1 MLARLFV
8 IFGGLLVLVLCAAL
22 VVPYFVDW
30 TGYRADF
37 EREASAVLGRKV
49 TVRGDATAR
58 LLPFPSV
65 TFSNV
70 AVAGGP
76 NGQPA
81 MTVETFSMDAEL
93 APFLRGE
100 VLIFDMRLVRP
111 KARIDIA
118 ADGTV
123 DWTIRPSS
131 PFDPGQ
137 ISIEKLTVTEGQ
149 IALSHAA
156 GGRSHLI
163 SEINSTISAKSLAGP
178 WRLDGSLLLDGL
190 RTTIAA
196 STGKAEPDGQ
206 MRLRLKA
213 DPDAYPLVIET
224 DGNVGLVEGAAVYS
238 GQFKISGADQTAARQ
253 LGTGGEALK
262 VSAGKPDPG
271 FRLNGK
277 FSLDHQKLGVDEFRF
292 ETGPRDNPY
301 TADGKAAVDLGLK
314 PHFSIEADGAQV
326 QFDEAVG
333 AAAGA
338 GLTLSER
345 VAALEQALLD
355 LPKPTIP
362 GTVEV
367 KLPAVVAGDTT
378 VRDVHLSA
386 EPAEGGWAVKSL
398 AATLPGRAKLEAN
411 GMVSVE
417 DHFGFTGSLLLAVAQ
432 PSGFAAWLSKD
443 VDEAI
448 RRLPAAGF
456 KAKVDLSE
464 KHQAFSDLELILG
477 KAKFSG
483 RIDSSQ
489 PDDTR
494 PSVLMQLEGGELDVD
509 GLAAFASIFVSDKGA
524 NRFSDRDLDFQIKA
538 GPVSAGGLTAD
549 SVDTALRLRDGLLE
563 IDRLSVGGLAGASI
577 SATGRIKDFPASPT
591 GKLDASVVAVDLK
604 PLIDVAVQ
612 HYPDNAVLKGLAERA
627 AAYPE
632 LFQDARIDAVT
643 SAADNGDGTTGLAM
657 SAQGKAGGSAFS
669 ASLSGKGALDR
680 PLEAPVTLT
689 FNARNADAT
698 ALLALYGLPALPLG
712 MLGEAT
718 TEVSAKGTLGG
729 GLATRFSLAGN
740 DFKAGFD
747 GTIAD
752 TPQGAAAK
760 GKVSL
765 ETADIEP
772 WLMTTGVGLP
782 GMGTGMST
790 SLAADA
796 DYGNGLLVLSG
807 LSGAVNEAAVS
818 GDVNIDIKEGL
829 PHLAGALSLDELD
842 LDPMAV
848 MLFGDQAF
856 LVNDRTW
863 PTAPFSQ
870 KSSLPF
876 TADLDLTAASLAAG
890 PLATA
895 YDAALSL
902 QLDQEGIRV
911 SDLKAKFLGG
921 ALSGLFEL
929 KNNDGTG
936 LFSSQMK
943 LAGADLVAVLPEAG
957 ISGSGEFSTALSTS
971 GKSVDAMV
979 AALSGSGTATLKGMT
994 IAGFNPDAFGAFI
1007 AKADAIGRDIDA
1019 SKTAGFVPQI
1029 AAAGS
1034 FPAQDTD
1041 IAFTIAGG
1049 TLRAPPVKFE
1059 SPGATLSA
1067 DITADLNTS
1076 TVDAKGEIAYRP
1088 GDEALVGSEP
1098 ILNFS
1103 VDGPFG
1109 ATKRQFDSEPLAQ
1122 FLTQRALEKEQQR
1135 VEAMQAA
1142 LLEKQRLRREVRYY
1156 AALQTERERAA
1167 EELRRQQEAA
1177 RLKAEADAK
1186 AKAEAEAQAQAEAE
1200 ARAQAEAK
1208 AKAEADA
1215 KAQADAEARAQAEA
1229 KAKAEADAK
1238 AKAEAEAQAQAEA
1251 EARAQAEAKAKADAA
1266 AKAEAEA
1273 RAKAEAAAKA
1283 AADAEAKAKAAQQ
1296 AAEEAAQAEEQQR
1309 QRAEEALRIASEEK
1323 ARLDAERKAAA
1334 ERAEREPPA
1343 ANNVPPPV
1351 QPPPKLK
1358 LDPSSIDD
1366 LLKSLNGG

>member
-8 IFGGLLVLVLCAAL
+8 IFGGLFVLVLCAAL

-30 TGYRADF
+30 TGYRAEF
-37 EREASAVLGRKV
+37 EREASAILGRKV

-111 KARIDIA
+111 KATIDIA
-118 ADGTV
+118 NDGTV
-123 DWTIRPSS
+123 DWAMRPSS
-131 PFDPGQ
+131 PFDLNQ

-149 IALSHAA
+149 IELRHAA
-156 GGRSHLI
+156 GGRSHLF

-178 WRLDGSLLLDGL
+178 WRMDGTLRLDGL
-190 RTTIAA
+190 RATIAA
-196 STGKAEPDGQ
+196 STGKAEGTGQ

-224 DGNVGLVEGAAVYS
+224 DGNAGIVNGAAVYS
-238 GQFKISGADQTAARQ
+238 GQFKISGADKNSAELR
-253 LGTGGEALK
+253 GTDGETVK

-292 ETGPRDNPY
+292 ETGPLDNPY
-301 TADGKAAVDLGLK
+301 TADGKASVDLGLK
-314 PHFSIEADGAQV
+314 PSFAIEATGAQV

-333 AAAGA
+333 AEAGA
-338 GLTLSER
+338 GLTLDQR
-345 VAALEQALLD
+345 IAAFEQALLD

-386 EPAEGGWAVKSL
+386 EPVDGGWSVKSL
-398 AATLPGRAKLEAN
+398 AATLPGRTTLEAD
-411 GMVSVE
+411 GMLLLNVE
-417 DHFGFTGSLLLAVAQ
+417 GHFGFNGSLLLAVAQ

-456 KAKVDLSE
+456 KAKVELSE
-464 KHQAFSDLELILG
+464 KRQAFSDLELILG

-489 PDDTR
+489 PDDAK
-494 PSVLMQLEGGELDVD
+494 PSVLMRLEGGELDVD

-524 NRFSDRDLDFQIKA
+524 NRFADRDLDFQIKA
-538 GPVSAGGLTAD
+538 GPVNAGGLTAD
-549 SVDTALRLRDGLLE
+549 TVDTALRLRDGLLE

-604 PLIDVAVQ
+604 PLIDVAAQ
-612 HYPDNAVLKGLAERA
+612 HYPDSAVLKGLASRA

-632 LFQDARIDAVT
+632 LFQDARVDLVA
-643 SAADNGDGTTGLAM
+643 SAADNGDGTTGLAV
-657 SAQGKAGGSAFS
+657 SGQGKAGGSAFS
-669 ASLSGKGALDR
+669 ASLSGKGAVDKL
-680 PLEAPVTLT
+680 LEAPVALT
-689 FNARNADAT
+689 FNAKNPDAT

-712 MLGEAT
+712 MLGEAST
-718 TEVSAKGTLGG
+718 DIQAKGTLGG
-729 GLATRFSLAGN
+729 GMATSFSLAGD
-740 DFKAGFD
+740 DFKAAFE

-752 TPQGAAAK
+752 TSQGLTAK
-760 GKVSL
+760 GKLSL
-765 ETADIEP
+765 DAADIEP
-772 WLMTTGVGLP
+772 WLMTSGIGLP
-782 GMGTGMST
+782 GMGAGMST
-790 SLAADA
+790 SLAAQG
-796 DYGNGLLVLSG
+796 DYGNGLLVLDE
-807 LSGAVNEAAVS
+807 LNGAINEAAVS
-818 GDVNIDIKEGL
+818 GDVNVDVKEGVDGKAGV
-829 PHLAGALSLDELD
+829 PHLAGALVLDELD

-848 MLFGDQAF
+848 ALFGDSAF
-856 LVNDRTW
+856 LVDQEGADKQVADKSGVW
-863 PTAPFSQ
+863 PATPFSQ

-876 TADLDLTAASLAAG
+876 TADLDLTTAALAAG
-890 PLATA
+890 RFATA
-895 YDAALSL
+895 YDAAFSL
-902 QLDQEGIRV
+902 KLDQEGIRV
-911 SDLKAKFLGG
+911 SDLKAKLLGG
-921 ALSGLFEL
+921 ALTGLFEL

-936 LFSSQMK
+936 LFTGQMK
-943 LAGADLVAVLPEAG
+943 LAGADLATVLPDAG
-957 ISGSGEFSTALSTS
+957 ISGIGDFSTALSSS
-971 GKSVDAMV
+971 GKSVGGMV
-979 AALSGSGTATLKGMT
+979 AALSGSGTATLKSLQV
-994 IAGFNPDAFGAFI
+994 AGVNPDAFPAFL

-1019 SKTAGFVPQI
+1019 AKTAGFAPDI
-1029 AAAGS
+1029 AADGS
-1034 FPAQDTD
+1034 LAAKDTD
-1041 IAFTIAGG
+1041 IAFTVAGG
-1049 TLRAPPVKFE
+1049 MLRAPPI
-1059 SPGATLSA
+1059 SLDNPAATLSA
-1067 DITADLNTS
+1067 DITADLNTAMVS
-1076 TVDAKGEIAYRP
+1076 AKGAITYRP
-1088 GDEALVGSEP
+1088 GDEAQVGSEP
-1098 ILNFS
+1098 VVNFTAE
-1103 VDGPFG
+1103 GPFG
-1109 ATKRQFDSEPLAQ
+1109 AVKRQFDSEPLAQ

-1156 AALQTERERAA
+1156 AALQTERDNAA
-1167 EELRRQQEAA
+1167 EELRKQEEAA

-1186 AKAEAEAQAQAEAE
+1186 AKAEADAQ
-1200 ARAQAEAK
+1200 

-1215 KAQADAEARAQAEA
+1215 KAQAE
-1229 KAKAEADAK
+1229 
-1238 AKAEAEAQAQAEA
+1238 
-1251 EARAQAEAKAKADAA
+1251 AEAKAKADAD
-1266 AKAEAEA
+1266 AKA
-1273 RAKAEAAAKA
+1273 KADADAKA
-1283 AADAEAKAKAAQQ
+1283 AAEQQAADEAAKAQADEQERQKAEEAMRIASQDKAKLEAERKAAQQ
-1296 AAEEAAQAEEQQR
+1296 AP
-1309 QRAEEALRIASEEK
+1309 K
-1323 ARLDAERKAAA
+1323 M
-1334 ERAEREPPA
+1334 ERAPLPEANDNPPPA
-1343 ANNVPPPV
+1343 K
-1351 QPPPKLK
+1351 PKSNPFT
-1358 LDPSSIDD
+1358 LDN
-1366 LLKSLNGG
+1366 LLKSLQ

>member
-30 TGYRADF
+30 AGYRADF
-37 EREASAVLGRKV
+37 EREASAILGRKV
-49 TVRGDATAR
+49 TVQGDATAR

-76 NGQPA
+76 EGQPA

-111 KARIDIA
+111 KATIDIA
-118 ADGTV
+118 TDGTV
-123 DWTIRPSS
+123 DWAIRPSS
-131 PFDPGQ
+131 PFDPSQ
-137 ISIEKLTVTEGQ
+137 ISIEKLTVTEGE
-149 IALSHAA
+149 ITLRHAV
-156 GGRSHLI
+156 GGRSHVI

-178 WRLDGSLLLDGL
+178 WRMDGSLLLDGL
-190 RTTIAA
+190 RTAVAA
-196 STGKAEPDGQ
+196 STGRAGGDGQ
-206 MRLRLKA
+206 MRLRFKA

-224 DGNVGLVEGAAVYS
+224 DGNAGIVNGAVVYS
-238 GQFKISGADQTAARQ
+238 GQFKIAGSDKNGADKDAAQ
-253 LGTGGEALK
+253 LPGDAAQLPGADGETVK

-292 ETGPRDNPY
+292 ETGPLDNPY
-301 TADGKAAVDLGLK
+301 TADGKASIDLGLA
-314 PHFSIEADGAQV
+314 PRFSVEASGAQV

-338 GLTLSER
+338 GLTLSQR
-345 VAALEQALLD
+345 TAALERALLG

-367 KLPAVVAGDTT
+367 RLPAVVAGDTT

-386 EPAEGGWAVKSL
+386 EPAAGGWSVKSL
-398 AATLPGRAKLEAN
+398 AATLPGRATLEAN
-411 GMVSVE
+411 GMLSVE
-417 DHFGFTGSLLLAVAQ
+417 DHFGFAGSLLLAVAQ
-432 PSGFAAWLSKD
+432 PSGFAAWLSND

-464 KHQAFSDLELILG
+464 KRQAFSDLELILG

-489 PDDTR
+489 PDDAK
-494 PSVLMQLEGGELDVD
+494 PSVLMRLEGGELDVD

-524 NRFSDRDLDFQIKA
+524 SRFSDRDLDFQIKA

-549 SVDTALRLRDGLLE
+549 TVDTALRLRDGLLE

-591 GKLDASVVAVDLK
+591 GKLDASVVSVDLK
-604 PLIDVAVQ
+604 PLIDVAAQ
-612 HYPDNAVLKGLAERA
+612 HYPDNAVLKGLATRA

-632 LFQDARIDAVT
+632 LFQDARIDMVT
-643 SAADNGDGTTGLAM
+643 SAADNGDGTTGLAV
-657 SAQGKAGGSAFS
+657 SARGDAGGSAFS
-669 ASLSGKGALDR
+669 ASLSGKGAADR
-680 PLEAPVTLT
+680 LLEAPVTMT
-689 FNARNADAT
+689 FTARNSDA
-698 ALLALYGLPALPLG
+698 AKLLALYGLPALPLG

-718 TEVSAKGTLGG
+718 TDVSAKGTLGG
-729 GLATRFSLAGN
+729 GLATSFSLAAD
-740 DFKAGFD
+740 DFKAAFD
-747 GTIAD
+747 GTVAD
-752 TPQGAAAK
+752 TSQGAAAK

-765 ETADIEP
+765 DAADIEP

-782 GMGTGMST
+782 GMGTGTSA

-796 DYGNGLLVLSG
+796 DFGSGLLVLNG

-818 GDVNIDIKEGL
+818 GDVNIDVKDGL
-829 PHLAGALSLDELD
+829 PHLAGALALDELD

-848 MLFGDQAF
+848 ALLGDQSF
-856 LVNDRTW
+856 LATNKNW

-876 TADLDLTAASLAAG
+876 TADLDLTTAALAAG
-890 PLATA
+890 PFATA
-895 YDAALSL
+895 YDAMLTL
-902 QLDQEGIRV
+902 KLDQEGIHV
-911 SDLKAKFLGG
+911 SDIKAKLLGG

-929 KNNDGTG
+929 KNNEGTG
-936 LFSSQMK
+936 LFSGQMK
-943 LAGADLVAVLPEAG
+943 LSGADLATVLPG
-957 ISGSGEFSTALSTS
+957 PGMSGSGDFSMALSTS

-979 AALSGSGTATLKGMT
+979 AALSGSGTAALKGLT
-994 IAGFNPDAFGAFI
+994 IAGVNPDAFGALI

-1019 SKTAGFVPQI
+1019 AKTAGFAPQI
-1029 AAAGS
+1029 AADGS
-1034 FPAQDTD
+1034 FSTQDTD
-1041 IAFTIAGG
+1041 LAFTVAGG
-1049 TLRAPPVKFE
+1049 TLRAPPITLE
-1059 SPGATLSA
+1059 NPAATLSA
-1067 DITADLNTS
+1067 DISADLNAS
-1076 TVDAKGEIAYRP
+1076 TVAAKGSITYRP

-1098 ILNFS
+1098 TVNFS

-1109 ATKRQFDSEPLAQ
+1109 ATKREFDSEPLAQ

-1156 AALQTERERAA
+1156 AALQTERDKAA
-1167 EELRRQQEAA
+1167 EELRRQEEEA
-1177 RLKAEADAK
+1177 RLKAEAEAR
-1186 AKAEAEAQAQAEAE
+1186 AKAEAEAQAEAE
-1200 ARAQAEAK
+1200 AAAK

-1215 KAQADAEARAQAEA
+1215 KAQA
-1229 KAKAEADAK
+1229 EADAR
-1238 AKAEAEAQAQAEA
+1238 
-1251 EARAQAEAKAKADAA
+1251 AR
-1266 AKAEAEA
+1266 
-1273 RAKAEAAAKA
+1273 
-1283 AADAEAKAKAAQQ
+1283 ADAEAKARAAQEAADAVAKAEEQ
-1296 AAEEAAQAEEQQR
+1296 ERLKAEEAM
-1309 QRAEEALRIASEEK
+1309 RIASEGK
-1323 ARLDAERKAAA
+1323 AKFDAERKAAEQA
-1334 ERAEREPPA
+1334 PKVDRPPA
-1343 ANNVPPPV
+1343 PSANDNSPPA
-1351 QPPPKLK
+1351 
-1358 LDPSSIDD
+1358 PSNPNPFSIDN
-1366 LLKSLNGG
+1366 LLKSLGGG